1 MRSLTVSEVAR
12 HISRETGRTVPPHA
26 ISTLFYKRQL
36 DDERCPVV
44 GRCRMIP
51 EDYIPTIEGML
62 REQGLLPG
70 SSESAGPGSA

>member
-12 HISRETGRTVPPHA
+12 HISRETGCTVLPRA
-26 ISTLFYKRQL
+26 ISTLFYKRRL

-51 EDYIPTIEGML
+51 EDYIPTIAGVL

-70 SSESAGPGSA
+70 APESAGPDSA